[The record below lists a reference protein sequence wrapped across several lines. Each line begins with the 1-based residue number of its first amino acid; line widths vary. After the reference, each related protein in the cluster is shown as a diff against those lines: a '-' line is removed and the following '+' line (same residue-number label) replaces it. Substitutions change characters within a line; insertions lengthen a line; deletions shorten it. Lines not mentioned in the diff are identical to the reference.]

1 MAMPAGAGSTRS
13 EPAGKIQTSSCQAGE
28 ITRRVREQEGL
39 ASAGQT
45 SSPRGLV
52 HSPLPSGERQ
62 HRLAP
67 ALISPSGLVW
77 AGVSPPRAAPLLRKH
92 SPHLSE
98 RCNAALQPRR
108 TGSGSGVQITHG
120 HLPREGMI
128 TAPAERHSVA
138 ECSIKHQHTMGQG
151 RARWG
156 RMQQGLA
163 LLQCH
168 SHQGWKLPEPLE
180 AGPPTV
186 ILVCLSYSRSQSETR
201 PQAAGGCGREDKA
214 TRKRLGGFV
223 LRALGPSPS
232 CSWPGRCW

>member
-1 MAMPAGAGSTRS
+1 MPAGAGSTRS

-45 SSPRGLV
+45 SSPHGLV

-120 HLPREGMI
+120 HLPWEGMI

-138 ECSIKHQHTMGQG
+138 
-151 RARWG
+151 G
-156 RMQQGLA
+156 RMQHQASAHHGPGQSSLGKDAARVGPASMPQSSGLETA
-163 LLQCH
+163 RAPRGRSPHSDPCLLELF
-168 SHQGWKLPEPLE
+168 SLP
-180 AGPPTV
+180 V
-186 ILVCLSYSRSQSETR
+186 
-201 PQAAGGCGREDKA
+201 
-214 TRKRLGGFV
+214 
-223 LRALGPSPS
+223 
-232 CSWPGRCW
+232 